1 MKKSDEIKKIV
12 DELKAKVDQLQQE
25 EQYDEAVKAANEL
38 KDAVREFKI
47 AKAVEDAEATD
58 FIATAT
64 PANAK
69 SMISDAV
76 MRNRVFNK
84 LVFGRQ
90 LNEEEKAF
98 LNKAGTP
105 GQVEATPAKG
115 GYLVPEEQISQLLEL
130 RRAYTQ
136 LKGYTNVQIALSNA
150 GKQPTVG
157 AETGTLTA
165 FDELNEIH
173 QGDIDFSQLSY
184 EIADYGDIIPVS
196 NTLLQDTDLN
206 LMGIIGQRFARKAVN
221 TENAQILAKL
231 AAITNSPTA
240 ISTYKGITKALNVTL
255 DPAFY
260 ANAKIFT
267 NQDGFE
273 WMSEL
278 EDAQNRPLL
287 VPDVAAP
294 DTYRFRGKEVVVIS
308 NSILETSETG
318 TGTVTRKAP
327 MYIGS
332 MSDFLAF
339 FERKGVEVAVSGEAG
354 FTKNATLIRAIERFD
369 TVVADSAA
377 MKSYQVTL

>member
-1 MKKSDEIKKIV
+1 MTKSDELKKII
-12 DELKAKVDQLQQE
+12 DELKDTADKLQQA
-25 EQYDEAVKAANEL
+25 EQYDDAARVADEL
-38 KDAVREFKI
+38 RDAVRDYKVARAME
-47 AKAVEDAEATD
+47 EAEATN
-58 FIATAT
+58 FVATAT
-64 PANAK
+64 PATAK

-84 LVFGRQ
+84 LVLGRK
-90 LNEEEKAF
+90 LNEEEQAF
-98 LNKAGTP
+98 LNEAGTP
-105 GQVEATPAKG
+105 GQVETTPGKG
-115 GYLVPEEQISQLLEL
+115 GYLVPQEQIAQFLEL

-136 LKGYTNVQIALSNA
+136 LKGYTNVQVALSNA

-157 AETGTLTA
+157 TETGTLTA

-173 QGDIDFSQLSY
+173 QGDIDFGQLEY
-184 EIADYGDIIPVS
+184 AIKDYGDIIPVS
-196 NTLLQDTDLN
+196 NSLLQDADLN

-231 AAITNSPTA
+231 AAITDSPTA
-240 ISTYKGITKALNVTL
+240 ISSYKGITKALNVTL

-278 EDAQNRPLL
+278 EDGQNRPLL
-287 VPDVAAP
+287 VPDVVAP

-339 FERKGVEVAVSGEAG
+339 FERKGVEVAVSDQAG

-369 TVVADSAA
+369 TVVADAA

>member
-12 DELKAKVDQLQQE
+12 DELKTKVDQLQQE
-25 EQYDEAVKAANEL
+25 EQYDEAMKVANEL
-38 KDAVREFKI
+38 KDAVRDYKI
-47 AKAVEDAEATD
+47 AKTMEDAEATN

-64 PANAK
+64 PATAK
-69 SMISDAV
+69 NMISDAV

-90 LNEEEKAF
+90 LNEEEKSYINA
-98 LNKAGTP
+98 AGTP
-105 GQVEATPAKG
+105 GQVETTQAKG
-115 GYLVPEEQISQLLEL
+115 GYLVPEEQMSQLLEL

-136 LKGYTNVQIALSNA
+136 LKGYAHVQVALSNA

-165 FDELNEIH
+165 FDELKELP
-173 QGDIDFSQLSY
+173 QSDIDFGQLSY

-196 NTLLQDTDLN
+196 NSLLQDADLN

-221 TENAQILAKL
+221 TENTQILAKL
-231 AAITNSPTA
+231 AGITDSPTA
-240 ISTYKGITKALNVTL
+240 ISTWKGVTKALNVTL

-278 EDAQNRPLL
+278 EDGQNRPLL
-287 VPDVAAP
+287 VPDVVAP

-308 NSILETSETG
+308 NGILETSETG

-339 FERKGVEVAVSGEAG
+339 FERKGVEVAVSDQAG

-369 TVVADSAA
+369 TVVADAAA

>member
-1 MKKSDEIKKIV
+1 MKKSDELKKII
-12 DELKAKVDQLQQE
+12 DELKDKADKLQQA
-25 EQYDEAVKAANEL
+25 EQYDDAVKVADEL
-38 KDAVREFKI
+38 KDAVRDYKI
-47 AKAVEDAEATD
+47 AKAMEEAEATN
-58 FIATAT
+58 FKTIAT
-64 PANAK
+64 PAGAK
-69 SMISDAV
+69 STISDAV

-98 LNKAGTP
+98 LNIAGTP

-115 GYLVPEEQISQLLEL
+115 GYLVPEEQINQLLEL

-231 AAITNSPTA
+231 AAITDSPTA

>member
-1 MKKSDEIKKIV
+1 MTKSDELKKII
-12 DELKAKVDQLQQE
+12 DELKDTADKLQQA
-25 EQYDEAVKAANEL
+25 EQYDDAARVADEL
-38 KDAVREFKI
+38 RDAVRDYKVARAME
-47 AKAVEDAEATD
+47 EAEATN
-58 FIATAT
+58 FVATAT
-64 PANAK
+64 PATAK

-84 LVFGRQ
+84 LVLGRK
-90 LNEEEKAF
+90 LNEEEQAF
-98 LNKAGTP
+98 LNEAGTP
-105 GQVEATPAKG
+105 GQVETTPGKG
-115 GYLVPEEQISQLLEL
+115 GYLVPQEQIAQLLEL

-136 LKGYTNVQIALSNA
+136 LKGYTNVQVALSNA

-157 AETGTLTA
+157 TETGTLTA

-173 QGDIDFSQLSY
+173 QGDIDFGQLEY
-184 EIADYGDIIPVS
+184 AIKDYGDIIPVS
-196 NTLLQDTDLN
+196 NSLLQDADLN

-231 AAITNSPTA
+231 AAITDSPTA
-240 ISTYKGITKALNVTL
+240 ISSYKGITKALNVTL

-278 EDAQNRPLL
+278 EDGQNRPLL
-287 VPDVAAP
+287 MPDVVAP

-339 FERKGVEVAVSGEAG
+339 FERKGVEVAVSDQAG

-369 TVVADSAA
+369 TVVADAA

>member
-47 AKAVEDAEATD
+47 AKALEDAEATD

-98 LNKAGTP
+98 LNTAGTP

-136 LKGYTNVQIALSNA
+136 LKSYTNVQIALSNA

-173 QGDIDFSQLSY
+173 KGDIDFGQLSY

-196 NTLLQDTDLN
+196 NTLLQDVDLN

-231 AAITNSPTA
+231 AAITDSPTA
-240 ISTYKGITKALNVTL
+240 ISTYKGITKALNVSL

-339 FERKGVEVAVSGEAG
+339 FERKGVEVAVSDQAG

>member
-1 MKKSDEIKKIV
+1 MKKSDELKKII
-12 DELKAKVDQLQQE
+12 DELKARADQLQQE
-25 EQYDEAVKAANEL
+25 EQYDEAMKVADEL
-38 KDAVREFKI
+38 KDAVREFKF
-47 AKAVEDAEATD
+47 AKTMEEAEATN
-58 FIATAT
+58 FMTAAT
-64 PANAK
+64 PAGAK
-69 SMISDAV
+69 STISDAA
-76 MRNRVFNK
+76 MRNRIFNK
-84 LVFGRQ
+84 CLFGRS
-90 LNEEEKAF
+90 LNDEEMAY
-98 LNKAGTP
+98 LNQVGTP
-105 GQVEATPAKG
+105 GQAEGTAAKG
-115 GYLVPEEQISQLLEL
+115 GYLVPEEQINQLLEL

-136 LKGYTNVQIALSNA
+136 LKSFTNVQVALSNA

-157 AETGTLTA
+157 AETGTLIA

-173 QGDIDFSQLSY
+173 QGDIDFSQLAY

-196 NTLLQDTDLN
+196 NTLLQDVDLN

-231 AAITNSPTA
+231 AAITDSPTA
-240 ISTYKGITKALNVTL
+240 ISTYKGITKALNVSL

-339 FERKGVEVAVSGEAG
+339 FERTGVEVAVSDQAG

>member
-12 DELKAKVDQLQQE
+12 DELKAKADQLQQE

-98 LNKAGTP
+98 LNTAGTP

-184 EIADYGDIIPVS
+184 EIANYGDIIPVS

-231 AAITNSPTA
+231 AAITDSPTA

-308 NSILETSETG
+308 NSILVTSETG

>member
-12 DELKAKVDQLQQE
+12 DELKTKVDQLQQE
-25 EQYDEAVKAANEL
+25 EQYDEAMKVANEL
-38 KDAVREFKI
+38 KDAVRDYKI
-47 AKAVEDAEATD
+47 AKSMEDAEATN

-64 PANAK
+64 PATAK
-69 SMISDAV
+69 NMISDAV

-90 LNEEEKAF
+90 LNEEEKSYINA
-98 LNKAGTP
+98 AGTP
-105 GQVEATPAKG
+105 GQVETTQAKG
-115 GYLVPEEQISQLLEL
+115 GYLVPEEQMSQLLEL

-136 LKGYTNVQIALSNA
+136 LKGYAHVQVALSNA

-165 FDELNEIH
+165 FDELKELP
-173 QGDIDFSQLSY
+173 QSDIDFGQLSY

-196 NTLLQDTDLN
+196 NSLLQDADLN
-206 LMGIIGQRFARKAVN
+206 LLGIIGQRFARKAVN
-221 TENAQILAKL
+221 TENTQILAKL
-231 AAITNSPTA
+231 AGITDSPTA
-240 ISTYKGITKALNVTL
+240 ISTWKGVTKALNVTL

-278 EDAQNRPLL
+278 EDGQNRPLL
-287 VPDVAAP
+287 VPDVVAP

-308 NSILETSETG
+308 NGILETSETG

-332 MSDFLAF
+332 MSDFLTF
-339 FERKGVEVAVSGEAG
+339 FERKGVEVAVSDQAG

-369 TVVADSAA
+369 TVVADAAA

>member
-1 MKKSDEIKKIV
+1 
-12 DELKAKVDQLQQE
+12 
-25 EQYDEAVKAANEL
+25 
-38 KDAVREFKI
+38 
-47 AKAVEDAEATD
+47 
-58 FIATAT
+58 
-64 PANAK
+64 
-69 SMISDAV
+69 
-76 MRNRVFNK
+76 
-84 LVFGRQ
+84 
-90 LNEEEKAF
+90 
-98 LNKAGTP
+98 
-105 GQVEATPAKG
+105 
-115 GYLVPEEQISQLLEL
+115 
-130 RRAYTQ
+130 
-136 LKGYTNVQIALSNA
+136 
-150 GKQPTVG
+150 
-157 AETGTLTA
+157 
-165 FDELNEIH
+165 
-173 QGDIDFSQLSY
+173 
-184 EIADYGDIIPVS
+184 
-196 NTLLQDTDLN
+196 
-206 LMGIIGQRFARKAVN
+206 MGIIGQRFVRKAVN
-221 TENAQILAKL
+221 TENAQILGKL
-231 AAITNSPTA
+231 AAITDSPTA

-287 VPDVAAP
+287 IPDVAAP

-308 NSILETSETG
+308 NSILVTSETG

-339 FERKGVEVAVSGEAG
+339 FERKGVEVAVSDQAG

>member
-1 MKKSDEIKKIV
+1 MKKSDELKKII
-12 DELKAKVDQLQQE
+12 DELKDKADKLQQA
-25 EQYDEAVKAANEL
+25 EQYDDAARVADEL
-38 KDAVREFKI
+38 RDAVRDYKVARAME
-47 AKAVEDAEATD
+47 EAEATN
-58 FIATAT
+58 FVATAT
-64 PANAK
+64 PATAK

-84 LVFGRQ
+84 LVLGRK
-90 LNEEEKAF
+90 LNEEEQAF
-98 LNKAGTP
+98 LNEAGTP
-105 GQVEATPAKG
+105 GQVETTPGKG
-115 GYLVPEEQISQLLEL
+115 GYLVPQEQIAQLLEL

-136 LKGYTNVQIALSNA
+136 LKGYANVQVALSNA

-157 AETGTLTA
+157 TETGTLTA

-173 QGDIDFSQLSY
+173 QGDIDFSQLEY
-184 EIADYGDIIPVS
+184 AIKDYGDIIPVS
-196 NTLLQDTDLN
+196 NSLLQDADLN

-231 AAITNSPTA
+231 AAITDSPTA
-240 ISTYKGITKALNVTL
+240 ISSYKGITKALNVTL

-278 EDAQNRPLL
+278 EDGQNRPLL
-287 VPDVAAP
+287 VPDVVAP

-339 FERKGVEVAVSGEAG
+339 FERKGVEVAVSDQAG

-369 TVVADSAA
+369 TVVADAAA

>member
-98 LNKAGTP
+98 LNNAGTP

-231 AAITNSPTA
+231 AAITDSPTA

>member
-1 MKKSDEIKKIV
+1 MKKSDELKKII
-12 DELKAKVDQLQQE
+12 DELKDKADKLQQA
-25 EQYDEAVKAANEL
+25 EQYDDAVKVADEL
-38 KDAVREFKI
+38 KDAVRDYKV
-47 AKAVEDAEATD
+47 AKAMEEAEATD

-98 LNKAGTP
+98 LNNAGTP

-231 AAITNSPTA
+231 AAITDSPTA

-294 DTYRFRGKEVVVIS
+294 DTDRFRGKEVVVIS

>member
-1 MKKSDEIKKIV
+1 MKKSDELKKII
-12 DELKAKVDQLQQE
+12 DELKDKADKLQQA
-25 EQYDEAVKAANEL
+25 EQYDDAARVADEL
-38 KDAVREFKI
+38 RDAVRDYKVARAME
-47 AKAVEDAEATD
+47 EAEATN
-58 FIATAT
+58 FVATAT
-64 PANAK
+64 PATAK

-76 MRNRVFNK
+76 MCNRVFNK
-84 LVFGRQ
+84 LVLGRK
-90 LNEEEKAF
+90 LNEEEQAF
-98 LNKAGTP
+98 LNEAGTP
-105 GQVEATPAKG
+105 GQVETTPGKG
-115 GYLVPEEQISQLLEL
+115 GYLVPQEQIAQLLEL

-136 LKGYTNVQIALSNA
+136 LKGYTNVQVALSNA

-157 AETGTLTA
+157 TETGTLTA

-173 QGDIDFSQLSY
+173 QDDIDFGQLEY
-184 EIADYGDIIPVS
+184 AIKDYGDIIPVS
-196 NTLLQDTDLN
+196 NSLLQDADLN

-231 AAITNSPTA
+231 AAITDSPTA
-240 ISTYKGITKALNVTL
+240 ISSYKGITKALNVTL

-278 EDAQNRPLL
+278 EDGQNRPLL
-287 VPDVAAP
+287 VPDVVAP

-339 FERKGVEVAVSGEAG
+339 FERKGVEVAVSDQAG

-369 TVVADSAA
+369 TVVADAAA

>member
-12 DELKAKVDQLQQE
+12 DELKVKVDQLQQE
-25 EQYDEAVKAANEL
+25 QQYDEAMKAANEL
-38 KDAVREFKI
+38 KEAVRDYKI
-47 AKAVEDAEATD
+47 AKALEDAEATNI
-58 FIATAT
+58 IATAT
-64 PANAK
+64 PATAK
-69 SMISDAV
+69 SMISDAA
-76 MRNRVFNK
+76 MRNRIFNK
-84 LVFGRQ
+84 QLFGRA
-90 LNEEEKAF
+90 LNDEEMAF
-98 LNKAGTP
+98 LNTVGTP
-105 GQVEATPAKG
+105 GQAEGTAAKG
-115 GYLVPEEQISQLLEL
+115 GYLVPQEQINQLLEL

-136 LKGYTNVQIALSNA
+136 LKSYTNVQTALSNA

-173 QGDIDFSQLSY
+173 KDDIDFGQLSY

-196 NTLLQDTDLN
+196 NTLLQDVDLN

-231 AAITNSPTA
+231 AAITDSPTA
-240 ISTYKGITKALNVTL
+240 ISTYKGITKALNVSL

-308 NSILETSETG
+308 NSILATSETG

-339 FERKGVEVAVSGEAG
+339 FERKGVEVAVSDQAG

>member
-1 MKKSDEIKKIV
+1 MKKSDELKKII
-12 DELKAKVDQLQQE
+12 DELKDKADKLQQA
-25 EQYDEAVKAANEL
+25 EQYDDAARVADEL
-38 KDAVREFKI
+38 RDAVRDYKVARAME
-47 AKAVEDAEATD
+47 EAEATN
-58 FIATAT
+58 FVATAT
-64 PANAK
+64 PATAK

-76 MRNRVFNK
+76 MRNRIFNK
-84 LVFGRQ
+84 LVLGRK
-90 LNEEEKAF
+90 LNEEEQAF
-98 LNKAGTP
+98 LNAAGTP
-105 GQVEATPAKG
+105 GQVETTPGKG
-115 GYLVPEEQISQLLEL
+115 GYLVPQEQIAQLLEL

-136 LKGYTNVQIALSNA
+136 LKGYTNVQVALSNA

-157 AETGTLTA
+157 TETGTLTA

-173 QGDIDFSQLSY
+173 QGDIDFGQLEY
-184 EIADYGDIIPVS
+184 AIKDYGDIIPVS
-196 NTLLQDTDLN
+196 NSLLQDADLN

-231 AAITNSPTA
+231 AAITDSPTA
-240 ISTYKGITKALNVTL
+240 IASYKGITKALNVTL

-278 EDAQNRPLL
+278 EDGQNRPLL
-287 VPDVAAP
+287 VPDVVAP

-318 TGTVTRKAP
+318 TDTVTRKAP

-339 FERKGVEVAVSGEAG
+339 FERKGVEVAVSDQAG

-369 TVVADSAA
+369 TVVADAAA

>member
-12 DELKAKVDQLQQE
+12 DELKAKVNQLQQE

-98 LNKAGTP
+98 LNTAGTP

-173 QGDIDFSQLSY
+173 QDDIDFSQLSY

-196 NTLLQDTDLN
+196 NTLLQDTDIN
-206 LMGIIGQRFARKAVN
+206 LMGIIGKRFARKAVN

-231 AAITNSPTA
+231 AAITDSPTA

-308 NSILETSETG
+308 NSILVTSETG

>member
-64 PANAK
+64 PANTK

-98 LNKAGTP
+98 LNTAGTP

-150 GKQPTVG
+150 GKQPIVG

>member
-1 MKKSDEIKKIV
+1 MKKSDELKKII
-12 DELKAKVDQLQQE
+12 DELKDKADKLQQA
-25 EQYDEAVKAANEL
+25 EQYDDAVKVADEL
-38 KDAVREFKI
+38 KDAVRDYKV
-47 AKAVEDAEATD
+47 AKAMEEAEATD

-98 LNKAGTP
+98 LNNAGTP

-136 LKGYTNVQIALSNA
+136 LKGYTDVQIALSNA

-231 AAITNSPTA
+231 AAITDSPTA

>member
-1 MKKSDEIKKIV
+1 MKKSDELKKII
-12 DELKAKVDQLQQE
+12 DELKDKADKLQQA
-25 EQYDEAVKAANEL
+25 EQYDDAARVADEL
-38 KDAVREFKI
+38 RDAVRDYKVARAME
-47 AKAVEDAEATD
+47 EAEATN
-58 FIATAT
+58 FVATAT
-64 PANAK
+64 PATAK

-84 LVFGRQ
+84 LVLGRK
-90 LNEEEKAF
+90 LNEEEQAF
-98 LNKAGTP
+98 LNAAGTP
-105 GQVEATPAKG
+105 GQVETTPGKG
-115 GYLVPEEQISQLLEL
+115 GYLVPQEQIAQFLEL

-136 LKGYTNVQIALSNA
+136 LKGYTNVQVALSNA

-157 AETGTLTA
+157 TETGTLTA

-173 QGDIDFSQLSY
+173 QGDIDFGQLEY
-184 EIADYGDIIPVS
+184 AIKDYGDIIPVS
-196 NTLLQDTDLN
+196 NSLLQDADLN

-231 AAITNSPTA
+231 AAITDSPTA
-240 ISTYKGITKALNVTL
+240 ISSYKGITKALNVTL

-278 EDAQNRPLL
+278 EDGQNRPLL
-287 VPDVAAP
+287 VPDVVAP

-339 FERKGVEVAVSGEAG
+339 FERKGVEVAVSDQAG

-369 TVVADSAA
+369 TVVADAA

>member
-1 MKKSDEIKKIV
+1 MKKSDELKKII
-12 DELKAKVDQLQQE
+12 DELKDKADKLQQA
-25 EQYDEAVKAANEL
+25 EQYDDAVKVADEL
-38 KDAVREFKI
+38 KDAVRDYKV
-47 AKAVEDAEATD
+47 AKAMEEAEAANFKT
-58 FIATAT
+58 IAT
-64 PANAK
+64 PAGAK
-69 SMISDAV
+69 STISDAV
-76 MRNRVFNK
+76 MRNRIFNK
-84 LVFGRQ
+84 QLFGRT
-90 LNEEEKAF
+90 LNEEEMAY
-98 LNKAGTP
+98 LNQAGTP

-115 GYLVPEEQISQLLEL
+115 GYLVPVEQINQLLEY

-136 LKGYTNVQIALSNA
+136 LKDYCNVVIAASNA

-173 QGDIDFSQLSY
+173 KGDIDFGQLEY
-184 EIADYGDIIPVS
+184 AIKDYGDIIPVS
-196 NTLLQDTDLN
+196 NSLLQDVDLN
-206 LMGIIGQRFARKAVN
+206 LMAIIGQRFARKGVN

-231 AAITNSPTA
+231 AAITDSPTA

-339 FERKGVEVAVSGEAG
+339 FERTGVEVAVSNEAG

-369 TVVADSAA
+369 TVTADSAA

>member
-1 MKKSDEIKKIV
+1 MKKSDELKKII
-12 DELKAKVDQLQQE
+12 DELKDKADKLQQA
-25 EQYDEAVKAANEL
+25 EQYDDAARVADEL
-38 KDAVREFKI
+38 RDAVRDYKVARAME
-47 AKAVEDAEATD
+47 EAEATN
-58 FIATAT
+58 FVATAT
-64 PANAK
+64 PATAK

-76 MRNRVFNK
+76 MRNRIFNK
-84 LVFGRQ
+84 LVLGRK
-90 LNEEEKAF
+90 LNEEEQAF
-98 LNKAGTP
+98 LNAAGTP
-105 GQVEATPAKG
+105 GQVETTPGKG
-115 GYLVPEEQISQLLEL
+115 GYLVPQEQIAQLLEL

-136 LKGYTNVQIALSNA
+136 LKGYTNVQVALSNA

-157 AETGTLTA
+157 TETGTLTA

-173 QGDIDFSQLSY
+173 QGDIDFGQLEY
-184 EIADYGDIIPVS
+184 AIKDYGDIIPVS
-196 NTLLQDTDLN
+196 NSLLRDADLN

-231 AAITNSPTA
+231 AAITDSPTA
-240 ISTYKGITKALNVTL
+240 ISSYKGITKALNVTL

-278 EDAQNRPLL
+278 EDGQNRPLL
-287 VPDVAAP
+287 VPDVVAP

-339 FERKGVEVAVSGEAG
+339 FERKGVEVAVSDQAG

-369 TVVADSAA
+369 TVVADAAA

>member
-1 MKKSDEIKKIV
+1 MKKSDELKKII
-12 DELKAKVDQLQQE
+12 DELKDKADKLQQA
-25 EQYDEAVKAANEL
+25 EQYDDAARVADEL
-38 KDAVREFKI
+38 RDAVRDYKVARAME
-47 AKAVEDAEATD
+47 EAEATN
-58 FIATAT
+58 FVATAT
-64 PANAK
+64 PATAK

-76 MRNRVFNK
+76 MRNRIFNK
-84 LVFGRQ
+84 LVLGRK
-90 LNEEEKAF
+90 LNEEEQAF
-98 LNKAGTP
+98 LNAAGTP
-105 GQVEATPAKG
+105 GQVETTPGKG
-115 GYLVPEEQISQLLEL
+115 GYLVPQEQIAQLLEL

-136 LKGYTNVQIALSNA
+136 LKGYTNVQVALSNA

-157 AETGTLTA
+157 TETGTLTA

-173 QGDIDFSQLSY
+173 QGDIDFGQLEY
-184 EIADYGDIIPVS
+184 AIKDYGDIIPVS
-196 NTLLQDTDLN
+196 NSLLQDVDLN

-231 AAITNSPTA
+231 AAITDSPTA
-240 ISTYKGITKALNVTL
+240 ISSYKGITKALNVTL

-278 EDAQNRPLL
+278 EDGQNRPLL
-287 VPDVAAP
+287 VPDVVAP

-308 NSILETSETG
+308 NSILGTSETG

-339 FERKGVEVAVSGEAG
+339 FERKGVEVAVSDQAG

-369 TVVADSAA
+369 TVVADAAA

>member
-12 DELKAKVDQLQQE
+12 DELKAKVNQLQQE

-98 LNKAGTP
+98 LNTAGTP

-173 QGDIDFSQLSY
+173 QDDIDFSQLSY

-206 LMGIIGQRFARKAVN
+206 LMGIIGKRFARKAVN

-231 AAITNSPTA
+231 AAITDSPTA

-308 NSILETSETG
+308 NSILVTSETG

>member
-84 LVFGRQ
+84 LVFGHQ

-98 LNKAGTP
+98 LNTAGTP

-240 ISTYKGITKALNVTL
+240 ISTYKGITKALNVIL

>member
-12 DELKAKVDQLQQE
+12 DELKTKVDQLQQE
-25 EQYDEAVKAANEL
+25 EQYDEAMKVANEL
-38 KDAVREFKI
+38 KDAVRDYKI
-47 AKAVEDAEATD
+47 AKSIEDAEATN

-64 PANAK
+64 PATAK
-69 SMISDAV
+69 SIISDAV

-84 LVFGRQ
+84 LVFGRK

-98 LNKAGTP
+98 LNAAGTP
-105 GQVEATPAKG
+105 GQVETTSAKG
-115 GYLVPEEQISQLLEL
+115 GYLVPEEQIAQLLEL

-136 LKGYTNVQIALSNA
+136 LKAYTNVQVALSKA

-157 AETGTLTA
+157 AEIGTLIA

-173 QGDIDFSQLSY
+173 QGDIDFNQLSY

-196 NTLLQDTDLN
+196 NSLLQDADLN

-221 TENAQILAKL
+221 TENAQILDKL
-231 AAITNSPTA
+231 AAITDSPTA
-240 ISTYKGITKALNVTL
+240 ISTWKGVTKALNVTL

-278 EDAQNRPLL
+278 EDGQNRPLL
-287 VPDVAAP
+287 VPDVVAP

-339 FERKGVEVAVSGEAG
+339 FERKGVEVAVSDQAG

-369 TVVADSAA
+369 TVVADAAA

>member
-1 MKKSDEIKKIV
+1 MKKSDELKKII
-12 DELKAKVDQLQQE
+12 DELKDKADKLQQA
-25 EQYDEAVKAANEL
+25 EQYDDAARVADEL
-38 KDAVREFKI
+38 RDAVRDYKVARAME
-47 AKAVEDAEATD
+47 EAEATN
-58 FIATAT
+58 FVATAT
-64 PANAK
+64 PATAK

-84 LVFGRQ
+84 LVLGRK
-90 LNEEEKAF
+90 LNEEEQAF
-98 LNKAGTP
+98 LNEAGTP
-105 GQVEATPAKG
+105 GQVETTPGKG
-115 GYLVPEEQISQLLEL
+115 GYLVPQEQIAQLLEL

-136 LKGYTNVQIALSNA
+136 LKGYANVQVALSNA

-157 AETGTLTA
+157 TETGTLTA

-173 QGDIDFSQLSY
+173 QGDIDFGQLEY
-184 EIADYGDIIPVS
+184 AIKDYGDIIPVS
-196 NTLLQDTDLN
+196 NSLLQDADLN

-231 AAITNSPTA
+231 AAITDSPTA
-240 ISTYKGITKALNVTL
+240 ISSYKGITKALNVTL

-278 EDAQNRPLL
+278 EDGQNRPLL
-287 VPDVAAP
+287 VPDVVAP

-339 FERKGVEVAVSGEAG
+339 FERKGVEVAVSDQAG

-369 TVVADSAA
+369 TVVADAAA

>member
-1 MKKSDEIKKIV
+1 MKKSDELKKII
-12 DELKAKVDQLQQE
+12 DELKDKADKLQQA
-25 EQYDEAVKAANEL
+25 EQYDDAARVADEL
-38 KDAVREFKI
+38 RDAVRDYKVARAME
-47 AKAVEDAEATD
+47 EAEATN
-58 FIATAT
+58 FVATAT
-64 PANAK
+64 PATAM

-84 LVFGRQ
+84 LVLGRK
-90 LNEEEKAF
+90 LNEEEQAF
-98 LNKAGTP
+98 LNEAGTP
-105 GQVEATPAKG
+105 GQVETTPGKG
-115 GYLVPEEQISQLLEL
+115 GYLVPQEQIAQLLEL

-136 LKGYTNVQIALSNA
+136 LKGYTNVQVALSNA

-157 AETGTLTA
+157 TETGTLTA

-173 QGDIDFSQLSY
+173 QGDIGQLEY
-184 EIADYGDIIPVS
+184 AIKDYGDIIPVS
-196 NTLLQDTDLN
+196 NSLLQDADLN

-231 AAITNSPTA
+231 AAITDSPTA
-240 ISTYKGITKALNVTL
+240 ISSYKGITKALNVTL

-278 EDAQNRPLL
+278 EDGQNRPLL
-287 VPDVAAP
+287 MPDVVAP

-318 TGTVTRKAP
+318 TGTVTCKAP

-339 FERKGVEVAVSGEAG
+339 FERKGVEVAVSDQAG

-369 TVVADSAA
+369 TVVADAAA